1 MSIGHMY
8 FLTFKKL
15 LVFIH
20 ALKKAMTIILKCAS
34 EFFFSL
40 SVKISNK
47 TNPNADYDSFS
58 VSVSC
63 YPYLTEAVSLAR
75 NGEYRLS
82 SHLLVF
88 FQ

>member
-1 MSIGHMY
+1 
-8 FLTFKKL
+8 
-15 LVFIH
+15 
-20 ALKKAMTIILKCAS
+20 MTIILKCAS
-34 EFFFSL
+34 EKKIIFFSL

-47 TNPNADYDSFS
+47 ANPNADYNSFS

-63 YPYLTEAVSLAR
+63 YPYLTEAVSLAT

-88 FQ
+88 FN